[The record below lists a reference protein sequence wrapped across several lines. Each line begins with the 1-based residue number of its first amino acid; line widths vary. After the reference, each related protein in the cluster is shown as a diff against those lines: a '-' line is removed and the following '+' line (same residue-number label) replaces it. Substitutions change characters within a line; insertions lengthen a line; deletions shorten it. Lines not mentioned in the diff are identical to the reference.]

1 MKNIYD
7 ENAKHERA
15 GLAILI
21 SDKID
26 FKTKSMNKGSDQHF
40 IIMNRLIHHQDITI
54 KNVYVPIDRASKYMP
69 SKITD

>member
-1 MKNIYD
+1 MKNIYHA
-7 ENAKHERA
+7 NAKHKRVEQA
-15 GLAILI
+15 LLI

-40 IIMNRLIHHQDITI
+40 IIMNRLIHHQDIII
-54 KNVYVPIDRASKYMP
+54 KNVSIPINRALKYMP